1 MFDFLTDEE
10 IMEGF
15 FGAIA
20 FAIMIWYFRSY
31 LKWSRTKSAGI
42 IFPLTW
48 IIRKGG
54 MNIYKYLK
62 DKRGLSLKTIK
73 TKLF

>member
-1 MFDFLTDEE
+1 MFNILTDEE
-10 IMEGF
+10 IMEGI
-15 FGAIA
+15 FGAVA
-20 FAIMIWYFRSY
+20 FALMIWFFRNY
-31 LKWSRTKSAGI
+31 LLWSRTKSAGI

-48 IIRKGG
+48 VMRKGG

-62 DKRGLSLKTIK
+62 DTRGLALKSIK